1 MKTGMS
7 VLHCECFVF
16 ALEGINTAQ
25 NCIEWSEIVF
35 LRKAFLNQYRYGLLS
50 I

>member
-7 VLHCECFVF
+7 FLYCECFVF
-16 ALEGINTAQ
+16 ALEGINIAQ

-35 LRKAFLNQYRYGLLS
+35 IWKAFLNQYRYDLLS